1 MHKDKLGHLTTA
13 FLNVGW
19 HFSSVTFMIQL
30 NWQRSHWVIK
40 VKMLGDR
47 CLRQSWVAEEK
58 NFFGN
63 QRKILRQPRSSGGFF
78 GFETS
83 LIEVCRSSC
92 LQMRLQIVANHQ
104 MVWVNPLSISS
115 FDSMFRLVLIEND
128 ISLWFLLT
136 IHSVTQ
142 PRTSGWPRIRISSG
156 EILACRRVQCFC
168 VRLKRNWGG
177 EGEDMLCLFSPSRL
191 CPDLSNSV
199 QLSRKNFVQMHVLK
213 LKLSRTG
220 SQVQLDAI
228 SQQPKQTHHHY
239 TACTW
244 KSLSENREDLQVEWG
259 VYIITRGH
267 TSGSLEKCRVGVSL
281 TQLGWLYA
289 MSADT
294 ACVPVGERQL
304 VLVWSHLPSLDVPGD
319 SCCTLCPVCMLST
332 TAVSRLHLVLE
343 LVRCSKVSGLHLLTI
358 RSMQGATGRER
369 GWDGSPREAS
379 SSSSDQT
386 GKV

>member
-1 MHKDKLGHLTTA
+1 
-13 FLNVGW
+13 
-19 HFSSVTFMIQL
+19 MIQL
-30 NWQRSHWVIK
+30 NWQRSHWVIR

-115 FDSMFRLVLIEND
+115 FNSMFRLVLIEND

-199 QLSRKNFVQMHVLK
+199 QLSRKK
-213 LKLSRTG
+213 TLSRCMFWNSSCPEQDPKSSWMPSHS
-220 SQVQLDAI
+220 SQNKL
-228 SQQPKQTHHHY
+228 T
-239 TACTW
+239 
-244 KSLSENREDLQVEWG
+244 
-259 VYIITRGH
+259 IIT
-267 TSGSLEKCRVGVSL
+267 L
-281 TQLGWLYA
+281 
-289 MSADT
+289 
-294 ACVPVGERQL
+294 
-304 VLVWSHLPSLDVPGD
+304 
-319 SCCTLCPVCMLST
+319 
-332 TAVSRLHLVLE
+332 LVLE
-343 LVRCSKVSGLHLLTI
+343 SLCQKTEKTFKLNGESTSSHEAILQDLLRSVELVCLWRSWGDFTRCRPTRHASLW
-358 RSMQGATGRER
+358 GR
-369 GWDGSPREAS
+369 DS
-379 SSSSDQT
+379 
-386 GKV
+386 